1 MRFFDEQSAE
11 DLEFPKIRNWLQAK
25 AQTASIQDKFKQLQ
39 TYRDHKQAERSLV
52 LTHEL
57 QQIRNQGLRFP
68 RLELKEVKK
77 EIRLLE
83 ISGSVLEVD
92 SFINLLDTSR
102 LVNDLFAFFK
112 AEEPSFYELKSL
124 LQDAY
129 PTKTI
134 EKLMERIFDSRFKIK
149 DDASE
154 DLLQIRQSISTKR
167 RQINRNFNKV
177 LKSAQAK
184 GYVGDIKENIIDN
197 RRVLTVLSSYK
208 RMVDGG
214 VLGASKTGSLTYI
227 EPKANQSLNLELDQL
242 VDDERKE
249 VRKILAELTDQIRA
263 DLHLIKAYQQI
274 VLALDELNAKFKLAQ
289 KLGAIKPKLNF
300 SDQHFYLKDAYHP
313 ILMQKNK
320 AAKQKTIPQTFGLD
334 AAKRILV
341 ISGPNAGGKSITL
354 KTMGLLQL
362 MVQAGLAVPVSTESK
377 FAFFDYILSDI
388 GDNQSIE
395 NQLSTYSYRLQRMKF
410 FLSKM
415 GPKSLLL
422 LDEFGTGSDPDLG
435 GALAEVF
442 FEKLYASQS
451 FGVLTTHY
459 SNIKLKAAQLAE
471 AENANMLFN
480 RKTLKPE
487 YQLMVGQPGSSFT
500 FEVAQMNGIPKEMLQ
515 EARQK
520 VDSQKVKFD
529 KLISDLQREKSV
541 LQKLK
546 RDSYDA
552 KVEMEQQKE
561 TYEAKSEHFE
571 ERLERQQKRIERNDK
586 YLSHGQKMLQFIQQM
601 PKSKSK
607 QKDHW
612 QLIKKYV
619 TIEKAKLDEAIRKA
633 QAEQRK
639 QEAKQKAAQQ
649 KKKKKKANPQKQKVK
664 PKPITVGQKAK
675 LKNSKQVGEVIQI
688 DGNQATVL
696 FGVMKAKVKLSE
708 LKGV

>member
-1 MRFFDEQSAE
+1 MRFFDEQTAE
-11 DLEFPKIRNWLQAK
+11 DLEFPMIRKWLQEK
-25 AQTASIQDKFKQLQ
+25 AQTASVQDKFSQLQ
-39 TYRDHKQAERSLV
+39 TYRDKKQAERSLN
-52 LTHEL
+52 LINEL
-57 QQIRNQGLRFP
+57 QQIHNQGLRFP
-68 RLELKEVKK
+68 RLELKEIKK

-83 ISGSVLEVD
+83 LSGSVLEVD
-92 SFINLLDTSR
+92 SFIKLLDTSR
-102 LVNDLFAFFK
+102 LVNELFDFFK
-112 AEEPSFYELKSL
+112 KEDQAYFEIKSL
-124 LQDAY
+124 LQHAY
-129 PTKTI
+129 PCKAI
-134 EKLMERIFDSRFKIK
+134 EKSMEQIFDNRFKIK

-154 DLLQIRQSISTKR
+154 ELLKIRQSIQAKR
-167 RQINRNFNKV
+167 KQINRNFNKV

-227 EPKANQSLNLELDQL
+227 EPKANQVLNMELDQL
-242 VDDERKE
+242 LDDERKE
-249 VRKILAELTDQIRA
+249 IRKILAELTDQIRS
-263 DLHLIKAYQQI
+263 DLALIKAYQQI
-274 VLALDELNAKFKLAQ
+274 VLALDELNAKYKLAK
-289 KLGAIKPKLNF
+289 KLGAIKPQLNF
-300 SDQHFYLKDAYHP
+300 TDQFLYLKDAYHP
-313 ILMQKNK
+313 ILKEKNK
-320 AAKQKTIPQTFGLD
+320 AAKQKTIPQTFSLGPD
-334 AAKRILV
+334 KRILV

-362 MVQAGLAVPVSTESK
+362 MVQAGLAVPVSPQSK
-377 FAFFDYILSDI
+377 FSFFDFILSDI

-410 FLSKM
+410 FLGKM
-415 GPKSLLL
+415 GDRSLLL

-442 FEKLYASQS
+442 FEKLYHSQS
-451 FGVLTTHY
+451 YGVLTTHY
-459 SNIKLKAAQLAE
+459 ANIKLKAAQLAE

-520 VDSQKVKFD
+520 VDKQKVKFD

-541 LQKLK
+541 LEKLK

-552 KVEMEQQKE
+552 KIAMEQQKE
-561 TYEAKSEHFE
+561 EYEAKSEHFE

-633 QAEQRK
+633 KEEQRK
-639 QEAKQKAAQQ
+639 QEAKQRAAVQ
-649 KKKKKKANPQKQKVK
+649 KKKKKKRNQAKQVVR
-664 PKPITVGQKAK
+664 PIELGQKAK
-675 LKNSKQVGEVIQI
+675 LKNGKQVGEVIQI
-688 DGNQATVL
+688 EGNEATVL

-708 LKGV
+708 LRGV